1 MTKGTLIW
9 GILGCALL
17 AFGFSQCD
25 MGGSSTSALNSATC
39 DAGADATCPSVHARS
54 AALRR
59 VVA

>member
-1 MTKGTLIW
+1 MKKRTLIW

-39 DAGADATCPSVHARS
+39 DAGADATCPSVTPDPPPS
-54 AALRR
+54 GGW
-59 VVA
+59 